1 MNSSKCSTFLPL
13 WQILK
18 SSSEKLSSLHMQ
30 MVHRFQDLIKE
41 LNKYSEEQH
50 KKQKQVKSEE
60 FVTVEVVGELKDTI
74 ASLNKV

>member
-1 MNSSKCSTFLPL
+1 
-13 WQILK
+13 
-18 SSSEKLSSLHMQ
+18 MQ